1 MVHPESASTIS
12 ILLDRFCDFLQKQ
25 EKKATTIANYRYD
38 VQAFL
43 RDQDVPKQSLH
54 ALCIAAAD
62 RALPFRQ
69 KLIRACSTATFNRKM
84 ASLNSFFGFAAH
96 SGWIRQEEIPRLP
109 QVAPKPRKNKDIR
122 VLSEREQ
129 NRLLESASRNR
140 EATAYALMSLMLS
153 TGVRASEI
161 GSLTW
166 RDVRLEED
174 RGSITISNS
183 KSGRAITF
191 PLSAP
196 AFDALRLLKSMVESN
211 EDAFIFPGR
220 AGALTRQQI
229 DTVLE
234 RYFAA
239 SGLHDAKAV
248 VLRATFEANALAGG
262 IDPYELA
269 YLMGYS
275 RLSVPQ
281 KRYRRHLTRWKED
294 VRGNKSF

>member
-122 VLSEREQ
+122 FTSKRNKTCFFETQ
-129 NRLLESASRNR
+129 SRNR

-153 TGVRASEI
+153 TGVRAS
-161 GSLTW
+161 
-166 RDVRLEED
+166 
-174 RGSITISNS
+174 
-183 KSGRAITF
+183 
-191 PLSAP
+191 
-196 AFDALRLLKSMVESN
+196 
-211 EDAFIFPGR
+211 
-220 AGALTRQQI
+220 
-229 DTVLE
+229 
-234 RYFAA
+234 
-239 SGLHDAKAV
+239 
-248 VLRATFEANALAGG
+248 
-262 IDPYELA
+262 
-269 YLMGYS
+269 
-275 RLSVPQ
+275 
-281 KRYRRHLTRWKED
+281 
-294 VRGNKSF
+294 